1 MNELL
6 LVGIPAVLTL
16 VGTIY
21 VAYSS
26 RRNTALANEIEGVKA
41 AAISKAETLKV
52 TTEAEIKR
60 TDALLDTQLQFIK
73 DLQAEN
79 RAQRQEMLDKDK
91 LHREEMIQVRQEVLE
106 ISKLMNNCVEAR
118 QVQEKTVAAQ
128 GETISKLRAEVLE
141 LKGRLTDLQHPA

>member
-6 LVGIPAVLTL
+6 VIGIPAVLTL

-26 RRNTALANEIEGVKA
+26 RRNTALANQIEGVKA
-41 AAISKAETLKV
+41 AAISKAETIKV

-79 RAQRQEMLDKDK
+79 RAQRQEMLDKDRI
-91 LHREEMIQVRQEVLE
+91 HREEMIQVRQEVLE
-106 ISKLMNNCVEAR
+106 ISKLMNNCIEAR
-118 QVQEKTVAAQ
+118 NVQETTVARL
-128 GETISKLRAEVLE
+128 SAEVLT
-141 LKGRLTDLQHPA
+141 LKGKLTDLQHPAQ

>member
-1 MNELL
+1 VNELL
-6 LVGIPAVLTL
+6 VIGIPAVLTL

-26 RRNTALANEIEGVKA
+26 RRNTALANQIEGVKT
-41 AAISKAETLKV
+41 AAISKAETIKV

-79 RAQRQEMLDKDK
+79 RSQRQEMLDKDRI
-91 LHREEMIQVRQEVLE
+91 HREEMIQVRQEVME
-106 ISKLMNNCVEAR
+106 ISKLMNNCIEAR
-118 QVQEKTVAAQ
+118 NAQETTVARL
-128 GETISKLRAEVLE
+128 SAEVLT
-141 LKGRLTDLQHPA
+141 LKGKLTDLQHPA

>member
-26 RRNTALANEIEGVKA
+26 RRNTALANQIEGVKT
-41 AAISKAETLKV
+41 AAISKAETIKV

-79 RAQRQEMLDKDK
+79 RAQRQEMLDKDRI
-91 LHREEMIQVRQEVLE
+91 HREEMIQVRQEVME
-106 ISKLMNNCVEAR
+106 ISKLMNNCIEAR
-118 QVQEKTVAAQ
+118 NAQETTVARL
-128 GETISKLRAEVLE
+128 SAEVLT
-141 LKGRLTDLQHPA
+141 LKGKLTDLQHPA

>member
-1 MNELL
+1 VNELL
-6 LVGIPAVLTL
+6 VIGIPAVLTL

-26 RRNTALANEIEGVKA
+26 RRNTALANQIEGVKV
-41 AAISKAETLKV
+41 AAISKAETIKV

-79 RAQRQEMLDKDK
+79 RAQRQEMLDKDRI
-91 LHREEMIQVRQEVLE
+91 HREEMIQVRQEVME
-106 ISKLMNNCVEAR
+106 ISKLMNNCIEAR
-118 QVQEKTVAAQ
+118 NAQETTVARLS
-128 GETISKLRAEVLE
+128 EEVLT
-141 LKGRLTDLQHPA
+141 LKGKLTDLQHPA

>member
-1 MNELL
+1 VNELL
-6 LVGIPAVLTL
+6 VIGIPAVLTL

-26 RRNTALANEIEGVKA
+26 RRNTALANQIEGVKA
-41 AAISKAETLKV
+41 AAISKAETIKV

-79 RAQRQEMLDKDK
+79 RAQRQEMLDKDRI
-91 LHREEMIQVRQEVLE
+91 HREEMIQVRQEVLE
-106 ISKLMNNCVEAR
+106 ISKLMNNCIEAR
-118 QVQEKTVAAQ
+118 NVQETTVARL
-128 GETISKLRAEVLE
+128 SAEVLT
-141 LKGRLTDLQHPA
+141 LKGKLTDLQHPAQ